1 VTVRSR
7 GPAGPCLHLCA
18 LALFGTAVPAT
29 VSASAARSSPVLD
42 VPSLVTPTEQAP
54 RAPGAAASAAGV
66 WDAAVERVA
75 QARDQR
81 EIERLRAEAE
91 LASAMAQRRGAQ
103 LVAAVLLA
111 LVLILLYGRHVAT
124 QVRRDLERKVAE
136 RTAELSDANQRLQAL
151 SLTDSLTGL
160 RNRRYLFQTVEA
172 ELAVALRAYRDAER
186 TGRPPE
192 LADVVFYV
200 LDLDDFKS
208 VNDEY
213 GHSAGDRV
221 LGQVA
226 RVLEATSRTSDVVI
240 RWGGEEFLILSRRV
254 DRAGAGAFAQRVC
267 DAVRDHVFV
276 ADEGLTLRRT
286 CSVGFAPFPFVPRD
300 PRAVSWDQV
309 VGLADQA
316 AYLAKRAGR
325 DAWVGVMAN
334 DSTPPEV
341 VHSDTATLEML
352 VSEGV
357 LETVSSKDAETRAR
371 LLREGER
378 PSLRNA

>member
-1 VTVRSR
+1 MFGSR
-7 GPAGPCLHLCA
+7 GLAGPLVHLCT
-18 LALFGTAVPAT
+18 LALLAIALPAT
-29 VSASAARSSPVLD
+29 VAAASPPFTPPE
-42 VPSLVTPTEQAP
+42 VPTGRAL
-54 RAPGAAASAAGV
+54 RAPGPPAVAASAG
-66 WDAAVERVA
+66 DAAAGQVA
-75 QARDQR
+75 QARDQQ
-81 EIERLRAEAE
+81 EMQRLRAEAA
-91 LASAMAQRRGAQ
+91 LASAIAQRRGAQ

-136 RTAELSDANQRLQAL
+136 RTAELSEANQRLEAL

-172 ELAVALRAYRDAER
+172 ELAVALRAYRDAAEA
-186 TGRPPE
+186 GRPPE
-192 LADVVFYV
+192 QADVVFYV

-213 GHSAGDRV
+213 GHAAGDRI

-226 RVLEATSRTSDVVI
+226 RILEETSRASDVVI

-316 AYLAKRAGR
+316 AYVAKRGGR
-325 DAWVGVMAN
+325 DAWVGVAAN
-334 DSTPPEV
+334 DSTPPEAV
-341 VHSDTATLEML
+341 RSDAATLDLL
-352 VSEGV
+352 VAEGV
-357 LETVSSKDAETRAR
+357 LEIVSSMDTETQAQVFGQ
-371 LLREGER
+371 GEETSL
-378 PSLRNA
+378 PSG

>member
-1 VTVRSR
+1 VKVASR
-7 GPAGPCLHLCA
+7 GPAGPFVHLCA
-18 LALFGTAVPAT
+18 LALLGTAVTAT
-29 VSASAARSSPVLD
+29 VAAAHPSPSSPE
-42 VPSLVTPTEQAP
+42 VTMEQAL
-54 RAPGAAASAAGV
+54 RAPASGAAAAASV
-66 WDAAVERVA
+66 EEAAERVA

-81 EIERLRAEAE
+81 ELQRLRAEAE
-91 LASAMAQRRGAQ
+91 LASAMAQRRGAE

-111 LVLILLYGRHVAT
+111 LVLILLYGRHVAA

-136 RTAELSDANQRLQAL
+136 RTAELSEANQRLQAL

-172 ELAVALRAYRDAER
+172 ELAVALRAHRDAER
-186 TGRPPE
+186 TGADPW

-213 GHSAGDRV
+213 GHAAGDRV
-221 LGQVA
+221 LAQVA
-226 RVLEATSRTSDVVI
+226 RVLEETSRNSDVVI

-267 DAVRDHVFV
+267 DAVRDHVFA

-286 CSVGFAPFPFVPRD
+286 CSVGFAAFPFVPRD

-325 DAWVGVMAN
+325 DAWVGVVAT
-334 DSTPPEV
+334 DSTPPEAV
-341 VHSDTATLEML
+341 RGDAPTLDLL
-352 VSEGV
+352 VAEGV
-357 LETVSSKDAETRAR
+357 LEIVSSMDSATRAR
-371 LLREGER
+371 VLGGGDET
-378 PSLRNA
+378 SQRNA

>member
-1 VTVRSR
+1 VKVELR
-7 GPAGPCLHLCA
+7 GPSGPFVHLCTLALLAIAVPVTAVAAPTPLAGP
-18 LALFGTAVPAT
+18 
-29 VSASAARSSPVLD
+29 D
-42 VPSLVTPTEQAP
+42 VATEQAP
-54 RAPGAAASAAGV
+54 RAPGAGASAAAPG
-66 WDAAVERVA
+66 DAAAERVA

-81 EIERLRAEAE
+81 EMERLRAEAE
-91 LASAMAQRRGAQ
+91 LASATAQRRGAE

-124 QVRRDLERKVAE
+124 RVRRDLERKVAE
-136 RTAELSDANQRLQAL
+136 RTAELSEANQRLQAL

-213 GHSAGDRV
+213 GHAAGDRV
-221 LGQVA
+221 LAQVA
-226 RVLEATSRTSDVVI
+226 RVLEETSRTSDTVI

-254 DRAGAGAFAQRVC
+254 DRAGAGTFAQRVC
-267 DAVRDHVFV
+267 EAVRDHVFV

-325 DAWVGVMAN
+325 DAWVGVVAN
-334 DSTPPEV
+334 DSTPPEAV
-341 VHSDTATLEML
+341 RSDAATLELL
-352 VSEGV
+352 VAEGV
-357 LETVSSKDAETRAR
+357 LDIVSSADSPAPARVLGRGEET
-371 LLREGER
+371 
-378 PSLRNA
+378 SLRNA